1 MDDATRYVLIA
12 GFVLVS
18 WFVLAIAGGYIV
30 HKTAAHRKRLF
41 RGHLSE
47 NEE

>member
-1 MDDATRYVLIA
+1 MDDATRYILTA
-12 GFVLVS
+12 GLVLVS

-41 RGHLSE
+41 RGHPSE
-47 NEE
+47 SDE